1 MTPKQVELVQ
11 SSFKKV
17 LPISDTAAEIF
28 YDRLFHID
36 PALKSLFHGDIRQQ
50 GKKLMQM
57 LAAAVHNLNRPG
69 ALLPAVEA
77 LGARHAGYGVTEKH
91 FEAVGEALLW
101 TLARGLQEEF
111 TPEVE
116 AAWMEAYVA
125 LSAVMKRAAYG
136 KAAAGPETARA

>member
-1 MTPKQVELVQ
+1 MTPRQIELVQ

-17 LPISDTAAEIF
+17 LPISDMAAEIF
-28 YDRLFHID
+28 YKRLFEID
-36 PALKSLFHGDIRQQ
+36 PALEKLFHGDMKQQ

-91 FEAVGEALLW
+91 FEAVGGALLW

-111 TPEVE
+111 TSEVE
-116 AAWMEAYVA
+116 TAWTEAYVA
-125 LSAVMKRAAYG
+125 LSAVMKRAAFG
-136 KAAAGPETARA
+136 KAGAGAQRARA